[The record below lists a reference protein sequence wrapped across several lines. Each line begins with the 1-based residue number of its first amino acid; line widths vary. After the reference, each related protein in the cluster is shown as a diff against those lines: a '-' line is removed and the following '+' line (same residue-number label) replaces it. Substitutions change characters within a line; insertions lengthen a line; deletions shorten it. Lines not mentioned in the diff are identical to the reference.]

1 METIKKLK
9 SISWDVPEKV
19 YREDPALSYSILAKY
34 EREGFNKLDT
44 LFEHISTSSTVY
56 GSAVDAL
63 ITGGRKE
70 FEDNFIVADFPEI
83 KDSVKAIV
91 TRLFKLYGNDVKSI
105 DEIPNSNIIPLT
117 EEMNFQNNWKPETRA
132 KVIREQGFEYYKL
145 LFIAKDKK
153 ILDNKT
159 AQDVFAAVRALKESK
174 ATKNYFIED
183 NPFDNITREYQLK
196 FKATIQGVDYRC
208 MPDELITDH
217 HEKIV
222 YPIDL
227 KTSSH
232 VEWEFPESFIQW
244 VYEIQARLYSQI
256 IRMNMDKDDYFKYFK
271 LANYRFIVVNRRTLT
286 PLVWEF
292 EDTFTQGELHYG
304 KDIKLRDPLEIGREL
319 NYYLE
324 KRPKTPTGIN
334 TIGVNSI
341 VNYLN
346 KNA

>member
-1 METIKKLK
+1 MKKLFD
-9 SISWDVPEKV
+9 ISWKVTEPE
-19 YREDPALSYSILAKY
+19 YRADKALSYSTLAKY
-34 EREGFNKLDT
+34 EREGFNKLDS
-44 LFEHISTSSTVY
+44 LFDKIETPSLTF

-70 FEDNFIVADFPEI
+70 FDDNFIIADFPEI

-91 TRLFKLYGNDVKSI
+91 TRLFQLYGNDVKSI
-105 DEIPNSNIIPLT
+105 DEIPNSDIIPLT

-153 ILDNKT
+153 ILDNTT
-159 AQDVFAAVRALKESK
+159 AQEVFAAVRALKESE
-174 ATKNYFIED
+174 ATKNYFAED

-208 MPDELITDH
+208 MADELITDH
-217 HEKIV
+217 NKKIV

-244 VYEIQARLYSQI
+244 VYAIQARLYAKI
-256 IRMNMDKDDYFKYFK
+256 IRMNMDKDDYFKDFK

-304 KDIKLRDPLEIGREL
+304 KDIKLRDPLEIGKEL
-319 NYYLE
+319 SYYLE
-324 KRPKTPTGIN
+324 KRPKTPTEIN
-334 TIGVNSI
+334 TTGVNSI

>member
-1 METIKKLK
+1 MKKLFD
-9 SISWDVPEKV
+9 ISWKV
-19 YREDPALSYSILAKY
+19 TETEYRADKALSYSILAKY
-34 EREGFNKLDT
+34 EREGFNKLDS
-44 LFEHISTSSTVY
+44 LFDKIETPSLLF

-70 FEDNFIVADFPEI
+70 FDDNFIIADFPEI

-91 TRLFKLYGNDVKSI
+91 TRLFQLYGNDVKSI
-105 DEIPNSNIIPLT
+105 DEIPNSDIIPLT

-159 AQDVFAAVRALKESK
+159 AQEVFAAVRALKKSK
-174 ATKNYFIED
+174 ATKIYFVED

-222 YPIDL
+222 YP
-227 KTSSH
+227 
-232 VEWEFPESFIQW
+232 SFAQW
-244 VYEIQARLYSQI
+244 RYDIQARLYAKI
-256 IRMNMDKDDYFKYFK
+256 IRMNMDKDDYFKEFK
-271 LANYRFIVVNRRTLT
+271 LANYRFIVVNRKTLT

-292 EDTFTQGELHYG
+292 EETFELGEMWYG
-304 KDIKLRDPLEIGREL
+304 ESLVFRDPFTIGKEL
-319 NYYLE
+319 SYYLE
-324 KRPKTPTGIN
+324 KRPKTPIGIDE
-334 TIGVNSI
+334 IGVNSI